1 MSAASTL
8 PWDTA
13 AHLPW
18 QMFKSPVEQWATLPS
33 FVVGEYLVI
42 ALAITGLV
50 HACRAGRGNLVIWLA
65 ALIAGTANDM
75 IFMALPLVDNF
86 WQAQATIMITP
97 RLPLYIP
104 CMYVLFLYYP
114 TVAARRL
121 GLSAFSTAAVAGL
134 AACLFY
140 APYDIVGAK
149 FLWWSWHDTD
159 APIAARLLGAPVS
172 SSLWVLTFA
181 GSFAWLLRGVPR
193 GVLSASQF
201 PVSRLLRHLGL
212 VAAFTTLVMMV
223 QMTVLQQVSGG
234 TPGYLSLA
242 AGLVLYAGIAVR
254 GLWAGQRGAGETAG
268 TLAERIQGSALPLD
282 PLGRNATLA
291 WFTTMAIIM
300 AIFSPQSHKSLGV
313 HQVPGPCGIEVADVT
328 GQIRHEFLCVS
339 DFDEDYTFAC
349 TTSPE
354 DGSQW
359 YAICGRGH
367 SSFAL
372 WMGGIGLLT
381 ALGALLFSRMFGVRR
396 QNYE

>member
-18 QMFKSPVEQWATLPS
+18 QMIKSPLEQWDTLPS
-33 FVVGEYLVI
+33 FLVGEYMVI
-42 ALAITGLV
+42 ALALAGFV
-50 HACRAGRGNLVIWLA
+50 HAWRAGRGNLVIWLG
-65 ALIAGTANDM
+65 ALIAGTANDI

-104 CMYVLFLYYP
+104 CMYVIFLYYP

-121 GLSAFSTAAVAGL
+121 GLSAVSTAAVAGL

-172 SSLWVLTFA
+172 SSLWVLTFT

-193 GVLSASQF
+193 GALSTSQF
-201 PVSRLLRHLGL
+201 PASRLLRHLGL
-212 VAAFTTLVMMV
+212 VAAFTTLVMLI
-223 QMTVLQQVSGG
+223 QMTVLQQISGG

-242 AGLVLYAGIAVR
+242 AGLALYAGLAAR
-254 GLWAGQRGAGETAG
+254 GLWAGQRGAGATEG
-268 TLAERIQGSALPLD
+268 TLAERIQGSALSLD
-282 PLGRNATLA
+282 PLGRGAALA
-291 WFTTMAIIM
+291 WFATMALIM
-300 AIFSPQSHKSLGV
+300 ATFSPQSHTSLGV

-328 GQIRHEFLCVS
+328 GQIRHELLCVS

-349 TTSPE
+349 TTPPE
-354 DGSQW
+354 DRSQW

-367 SSFAL
+367 TNFAL
-372 WMGGIGLLT
+372 WMGGIGFLT
-381 ALGALLFSRMFGVRR
+381 GLGALLFFRLFAKR
-396 QNYE
+396 QY